1 MQGEKKKGGEIL
13 EEDFTFA
20 YEKFLMDCTLGS
32 KINLIIRAEEINIKK
47 KFFERLKKKCGA
59 EEAKILLENAGE
71 AADAFYLFF
80 QMNSFIFFI
89 KNHRLLFFQIS
100 QKTFIEITSWRSTAD
115 HCQLLRSK
123 AAYW

>member
-71 AADAFYLFF
+71 AADV
-80 QMNSFIFFI
+80 FIFSF
-89 KNHRLLFFQIS
+89 KTNMRHRC
-100 QKTFIEITSWRSTAD
+100 KTYMIRLWRNG
-115 HCQLLRSK
+115 
-123 AAYW
+123 

>member
-80 QMNSFIFFI
+80 QNKYAAQMQNLYDKAGEEWINSSGQ
-89 KNHRLLFFQIS
+89 H
-100 QKTFIEITSWRSTAD
+100 
-115 HCQLLRSK
+115 
-123 AAYW
+123 

>member
-1 MQGEKKKGGEIL
+1 M

-32 KINLIIRAEEINIKK
+32 KTNLIIRAEEINIKK

-71 AADAFYLFF
+71 AADAA
-80 QMNSFIFFI
+80 QMQNLYDKAVEEWINSSGQ
-89 KNHRLLFFQIS
+89 H
-100 QKTFIEITSWRSTAD
+100 
-115 HCQLLRSK
+115 
-123 AAYW
+123 